1 MNKLRIFSALLVVVV
16 LLSALSGCSCNHKW
30 AEANCGAP
38 KTCTRCGVT
47 EGEKVGEHIWMDATT
62 DAPKTCSVCGE
73 TTGKK
78 IETDYRFQTSK
89 CKEIFGTWE
98 GYYKMDATEYGID
111 DYQFTMKLT
120 MTFAYDGFMKMTAEL
135 QDAATLAGK
144 IATKSAEE
152 LYAAYAMFGFTP
164 EAINEAYKAQYGKT
178 VVEYYTE
185 EAMTKLKDLSS
196 STINVYYVD
205 EGMIHI
211 ADHWN
216 RPMDSDKYELKDGK
230 LLLNDSDLAQII
242 EFTRISE

>member
-1 MNKLRIFSALLVVVV
+1 MNKLRIFSALLVVVM

-30 AEANCGAP
+30 ADANCGAP

-47 EGEKVGEHIWMDATT
+47 EGEKVGEHTWMDATT

-98 GYYKMDATEYGID
+98 GYYTMDATSYGVA

-120 MTFAYDGFMKMTAEL
+120 MSFAYDGYMKMTAEL
-135 QDAATLAGK
+135 QDPAALAEK
-144 IATKSAEE
+144 IASATAEQ
-152 LYAAYAMFGFTP
+152 LYAMYAMFGISP
-164 EAINEAYKAQYGKT
+164 EEADAQFKSQNGMG
-178 VVEYYTE
+178 VMEYYTE
-185 EAMTKLKDLSS
+185 QAMTTLKDANSS
-196 STINVYYVD
+196 AIQVYYVD
-205 EGMIHI
+205 EGKIHI
-211 ADHWN
+211 AEHWN
-216 RPMDSDKYELKDGK
+216 RPMDSDAYEMKDGK
-230 LLLNDSDLAQII
+230 LLLNDSDLNQII